1 MASKK
6 LDSFVCPPPEL
17 GLGEGA
23 AMPTE
28 FRVTSTD
35 TLAALLDQSL
45 DCIKLIGSDG
55 SVQYMNRNGK
65 CAMEIDN
72 FSAIAGRQWT
82 DLWPEEA
89 RPLIKGALEDAG
101 AGIAA
106 RFDAFCPT
114 AKGTPRWWDVS
125 VSQVRDNSGELLG
138 YLSVSRDVS
147 DARFAR
153 EAAEIAAAEMRH
165 RLKNSYALVGGLLSA
180 FARGDSAREEFV
192 REMRERLSA
201 LGIAQ
206 TLFVGG
212 DAAPGY
218 VTELVPAL
226 VQPFSQPDCPVQVG
240 DLPHISIE
248 QGQADAIAL
257 VLGELAV
264 NSSKHGALSQKGEIR
279 ISGKLEDTTLTL
291 TWEETSTRSVEARQR
306 TGGQGLRL
314 MQRILA
320 ARSGDIHIQWREFG
334 LLATIRL
341 VTA

>member
-1 MASKK
+1 MASKI
-6 LDSFVCPPPEL
+6 LNTFVCPPPEP
-17 GLGEGA
+17 GSAEA
-23 AMPTE
+23 VPMPAQ
-28 FRVTSTD
+28 FRVTSTE

-45 DCIKLIGSDG
+45 DCIKLIGRDG
-55 SVQYMNRNGK
+55 AIQYMNRNGQ
-65 CAMEIDN
+65 CAMEVED
-72 FSAIAGRQWT
+72 FTAIAGRKWA

-89 RPLIKGALEDAG
+89 RELIKGALLDAA
-101 AGIAA
+101 AGVAA

-125 VSQVRDNSGELLG
+125 VSQVRDHSGELLG

-153 EAAEIAAAEMRH
+153 EAAEVAAAEMRH

-180 FARGDSAREEFV
+180 FARGNPAREEFV

-212 DAAPGY
+212 NSAPGNIR
-218 VTELVPAL
+218 ELVPAL
-226 VQPFSQPDCPVQVG
+226 IEPFSQPDCLVRVSG
-240 DLPHISIE
+240 LPDVTVD

-264 NSSKHGALSQKGEIR
+264 NSTKHGALSRSGEIQVAAELAPR
-279 ISGKLEDTTLTL
+279 ALTL
-291 TWEETSTRSVEARQR
+291 TWEETSSRAVEAHQR
-306 TGGQGLRL
+306 SGGQGLRL

-320 ARSGDIHIQWREFG
+320 ARKGNIEIDWREFG

-341 VTA
+341 SLD